1 MPNSAFFVAANGNDS
16 WSGQLDAPNADGS
29 DGPFA
34 SPERAL
40 AAMRASGIKTTY
52 LRGGTYALTSTL
64 TLGAADSGVSL
75 LGYPGEV
82 ATLSGGERIT
92 GFTDQGGGLYA
103 AAVTRATG
111 LDLSVAGIRQ
121 KVAQSGDWTAGDATA
136 GWQVLEQAAGGA
148 SKTALRYQ
156 AGAQVPATVQ
166 TGMMIQTF
174 DTERLS
180 DGIVAMVGIDPASR
194 TITLTSP
201 VQYALRSGGTYRVL
215 NDDALIRDAGEFAW
229 QAETNRLVVKP
240 ADPAALLAQGAVV
253 PRLDTLVRLDGAT
266 GVTISGLA
274 FADTPYTGTAVDLR
288 NASGNRL
295 SGNYFSNLGT
305 GLTLTGS
312 SNNWIDGNRMEHLGA
327 NGIQITYGS
336 NANLVN
342 GNRIADIGT
351 VRKDVAAVAL
361 YGVQNNTVSGNDITG
376 SPRYGVSLKNWDAN
390 TGNVGN
396 VIEYNRITNTGS
408 ETADSA
414 AIEML
419 GRSNLDTRT
428 VIRGNH
434 IDGVRGLAT
443 DSAGNWLDRQ
453 KSFGIYLDDMTNG
466 VTITG
471 NFIRDTGWASVFV
484 HGGDANRI
492 DNNVAVLTN
501 PRERFVRLEWAPLG
515 GDIGRLADNSVTR
528 NIVTSTTGND
538 YWELWTPGSF
548 AMTGNLIQGG
558 RGYTGAAGG
567 SGGGTDTLGD
577 PLFADPGAG
586 NYSLRA
592 GSTAFALGIQDLE
605 WARMGVGAATPPTTV
620 IPATPASPAGLNW
633 VPVVALNGAVVTREG
648 AWSRL
653 GIAAPTDA
661 DGDALSITVAALPA
675 GTVRLPNGT
684 PVVLGQSLSAADL
697 TGLTHAAL
705 PGADGD
711 AGVFAYTVSDGR
723 GGIATGAVGVT
734 TVSQASQ
741 LAGFD
746 PLRYLASNPD
756 LMAAFGAD
764 AAAATRHYL
773 AYGQYEGRSTTRF
786 DPVSYMGMNPDV
798 VAAYGYSTSAATWH
812 YLMWGK
818 AAGRP
823 TEGFDA
829 LSYIAANPAVADAYG
844 ADPIMGLHHYL
855 TWGKAA
861 GMNAAGFDGL
871 AYIASYDDLMKTY
884 GVDASMGAFHYIQ
897 WGRQAGRTASFDP
910 LEYLASYGDLMDA
923 YGTDGRKAAENYIRW
938 GHDAGR
944 TTSFDGLAY
953 IASHPELG
961 GVYGLD
967 ADAAALHYIRWGRA
981 AGWGTNFDPQA
992 YMAANPDVA
1001 AAAQGNA
1008 DAATRNYIL
1017 WGRAAGRPTS
1027 VTAAAAAAKAAA
1039 PPELQAGAD
1048 QLILNVSTMTDNT
1061 MTALAV
1067 PPPLAPA
1074 SSLLPIDTAN
1084 QTALLAFAAVD
1095 AALLPTTDDPSHGLV
1110 WGAGG

>member
-1 MPNSAFFVAANGNDS
+1 MALDRFTPAASKGSAMPISAFFVAANGNDS
-16 WSGQLDAPNADGS
+16 WSGQLDAPNAAGT

-34 SPERAL
+34 SPGRAL
-40 AAMRASGIKTTY
+40 AAMRGSGIKTTY
-52 LRGGTYALTSTL
+52 LRGGTYSLTSTL
-64 TLGAADSGVSL
+64 TLGTADNGVSL

-92 GFTDQGGGLYA
+92 GFTAQGGGLYA

-121 KVAQSGDWTAGDATA
+121 TVAQSGDRITGDATA

-148 SKTALRYQ
+148 SRTALRYQ
-156 AGAQVPATVQ
+156 AGAQVPAAVQ
-166 TGMMIQTF
+166 AGVMIQTF

-180 DGIVAMVGIDPASR
+180 DGITAMEGIDPASR
-194 TITLTSP
+194 SITLAAP
-201 VQYALRSGGTYRVL
+201 APYALRSGGTYRVL

-229 QAETNRLVVKP
+229 QAETNRLIMKP
-240 ADPAALLAQGAVV
+240 TDPAALLAQGAVV
-253 PRLDTLVRLDGAT
+253 PRLDTLVRLDGAS
-266 GVTISGLA
+266 GVTIRGLA
-274 FADTPYTGTAVDLR
+274 FADTPYTGTAIDLR

-312 SNNWIDGNRMEHLGA
+312 SNNGIDGNRMEHLGA
-327 NGIQITYGS
+327 NGVQITDGS
-336 NANLVN
+336 N
-342 GNRIADIGT
+342 GNRVTGNRITDIGT
-351 VRKDVAAVAL
+351 VRKDVAAVML
-361 YGVQNNTVSGNDITG
+361 YGARNNAVSGNEING
-376 SPRYGVSLKNWDAN
+376 SPRYGVSLKNWDAD

-396 VIEYNRITNTGS
+396 VIEQNRIVNTGT

-419 GRSNLDTRT
+419 GRSNLDTQT
-428 VIRGNH
+428 IIRGNV

-443 DSAGNWLDRQ
+443 DAAGNWLDRQ

-466 VTITG
+466 VTVTG
-471 NFIRDTGWASVFV
+471 NFIHDTGWDSVFV

-492 DNNVAVLTN
+492 DNNVALLTN

-515 GDIGRLADNSVTR
+515 GDSGRLTGNSVTR
-528 NIVTSTTGND
+528 NIVVSTTGND
-538 YWELWTPGSF
+538 YWDLLTPGGF
-548 AMTGNLIQGG
+548 TMTGNLIQGG

-567 SGGGTDTLGD
+567 AGGGTDTQGD
-577 PLFADPGAG
+577 PLFTDPDSG
-586 NYSLRA
+586 NYRLRA
-592 GSTAFALGIQDLE
+592 ASIAFALGIQDLD
-605 WARMGVGAATPPTTV
+605 WAGIGIQATAAVPAPQISPP
-620 IPATPASPAGLNW
+620 
-633 VPVVALNGAVVTREG
+633 
-648 AWSRL
+648 
-653 GIAAPTDA
+653 
-661 DGDALSITVAALPA
+661 
-675 GTVRLPNGT
+675 
-684 PVVLGQSLSAADL
+684 
-697 TGLTHAAL
+697 
-705 PGADGD
+705 
-711 AGVFAYTVSDGR
+711 
-723 GGIATGAVGVT
+723 
-734 TVSQASQ
+734 
-741 LAGFD
+741 AGFD

-756 LMAAFGAD
+756 LMAAFGTD
-764 AAAATRHYL
+764 GAAATRHYL
-773 AYGQYEGRSTTRF
+773 AYGQYEGRSTTGF

-812 YLMWGK
+812 YLMWGQ

-861 GMNAAGFDGL
+861 GMSAVGFDGL
-871 AYIASYDDLMKTY
+871 SYIASYDDLMKTY
-884 GVDASMGAFHYIQ
+884 GTDASMGAFHYIE
-897 WGRQAGRTASFDP
+897 WGRQAGRTVSFDA

-923 YGTDGRKAAENYIRW
+923 YGTDAHKAAENYIRW
-938 GHDAGR
+938 GHAAGR
-944 TTSFDGLAY
+944 AASFDGLAY
-953 IASHPELG
+953 IASHPALT

-981 AGWGTNFDPQA
+981 AGWGISFDPQA

-1001 AAAQGNA
+1001 AAAQGSA

-1027 VTAAAAAAKAAA
+1027 VAGVLVPATA

-1048 QLILNVSTMTDNT
+1048 RLTLDATTGTIDAVVAV
-1061 MTALAV
+1061 TALSA
-1067 PPPLAPA
+1067 PPPR
-1074 SSLLPIDTAN
+1074 PIDGMDRTV
-1084 QTALLAFAAVD
+1084 LPAFAAVPD
-1095 AALLPTTDDPSHGLV
+1095 IPFLPTPDAPSRGPGWTGL
-1110 WGAGG
+1110 G

>member
-16 WSGQLDAPNADGS
+16 WSGLLDAPNADGT

-40 AAMRASGIKTTY
+40 AAMRTSGIKTTY
-52 LRGGTYALTSTL
+52 LRGGTYTLASTL

-92 GFTDQGGGLYA
+92 GFTSQGGGLYA
-103 AAVTRATG
+103 ASVSRVTG
-111 LDLSVAGIRQ
+111 LDLSIGGVRQ
-121 KVAQSGDWTAGDATA
+121 KVAQSGDWTAGDATS
-136 GWQVLEQAAGGA
+136 GWQVLEQAASGA

-156 AGAQVPATVQ
+156 AGAQVPAAVQ
-166 TGMMIQTF
+166 AGMMIQTF

-180 DGIVAMVGIDPASR
+180 DGIAEMAGIDPASR
-194 TITLTSP
+194 TITLKTAA
-201 VQYALRSGGTYRVL
+201 QYALRSGGTYRVL

-229 QAETNRLVVKP
+229 QAETGRLIVKP
-240 ADPAALLAQGAVV
+240 ADAAALLAQGAVV
-253 PRLDTLVRLDGAT
+253 PRLDTLVRLSGAS

-274 FADTPYTGTAVDLR
+274 FADTPYTGTAIDLR
-288 NASGNRL
+288 GASGNRL

-305 GLTLTGS
+305 AITLNGS
-312 SNNWIDGNRMEHLGA
+312 SNNSIDGNRMEHLGA
-327 NGIQITYGS
+327 GGIQITYGS
-336 NANLVN
+336 NGNIVS
-342 GNRIADIGT
+342 GNRITDIGT
-351 VRKDVAAVAL
+351 VRKDVSGVSL
-361 YGVQNNTVSGNDITG
+361 YGVQNNTISGNSITD
-376 SPRYGVSLKNWDAN
+376 SPRYGISLKNWDAN

-396 VIEYNRITNTGS
+396 VIEYNRIVNTGS

-428 VIRGNH
+428 IIRGNY

-443 DSAGNWLDRQ
+443 DSSGNWLDRQ
-453 KSFGIYLDDMTNG
+453 KSFGVYLDDMTNG
-466 VTITG
+466 VTVTD
-471 NFIRDTGWASVFV
+471 NFIRNTGWASVFV

-492 DNNVAVLTN
+492 DNNVAVLAN

-515 GDIGRLADNSVTR
+515 GDIGRLADNSITR
-528 NIVTSTTGND
+528 NIITSTTGND

-548 AMTGNLIQGG
+548 AMSGNLVQGG
-558 RGYTGAAGG
+558 RGYNGAAGG
-567 SGGGTDTLGD
+567 TDTQAD
-577 PLFADPGAG
+577 PLFANPGAG
-586 NYSLRA
+586 NYSLQA
-592 GSTAFALGIQDLE
+592 GSTAFALGIHDLD
-605 WARMGVGAATPPTTV
+605 WARMGVASTAPITPVAPV
-620 IPATPASPAGLNW
+620 VPASPGSTNHA
-633 VPVVALNGAVVTREG
+633 PVVAPNGAVTTREG
-648 AWSRL
+648 MWSRL
-653 GIAAPTDA
+653 GIAAPTDP

-675 GTVRLPNGT
+675 GTVRLANGT
-684 PVVLGQSLSAADL
+684 PVAVGTALSAADL

-705 PGADGD
+705 PGLDGD
-711 AGVFAYTVSDGR
+711 AGVFAYTVADGR
-723 GGIATGAVGVT
+723 GGTATGAVGVT
-734 TVSQASQ
+734 SVSQASQ

-756 LMAAFGAD
+756 LAGVYGTD
-764 AAAATRHYL
+764 TAAATRHYL
-773 AYGQYEGRSTTRF
+773 AYGRSEGRPTASF

-861 GMNAAGFDGL
+861 GMSDAGFDGL

-884 GVDASMGAFHYIQ
+884 GANASMGAFHYVQ
-897 WGRQAGRTASFDP
+897 WGRQAGRTANFDP

-944 TTSFDGLAY
+944 TASFDGLAY
-953 IASHPELG
+953 IASHPELA

-967 ADAAALHYIRWGRA
+967 TDAAALHYIRWGRA
-981 AGWGTNFDPQA
+981 AGWGTSFDPQA

-1001 AAAQGNA
+1001 AAAQGDA

-1017 WGRAAGRPTS
+1017 WGHAAGRATS
-1027 VTAAAAAAKAAA
+1027 VVGTTAAVKAAAAM
-1039 PPELQAGAD
+1039 EFQAGTE
-1048 QLILNVSTMTDNT
+1048 QLILDASSGTAVALMAVPIQVLSSSTSPLLIDTTSQTN
-1061 MTALAV
+1061 ALAMAAI
-1067 PPPLAPA
+1067 PESPLLSTP
-1074 SSLLPIDTAN
+1074 
-1084 QTALLAFAAVD
+1084 
-1095 AALLPTTDDPSHGLV
+1095 DDPSRNLG
-1110 WGAGG
+1110 WGVLG